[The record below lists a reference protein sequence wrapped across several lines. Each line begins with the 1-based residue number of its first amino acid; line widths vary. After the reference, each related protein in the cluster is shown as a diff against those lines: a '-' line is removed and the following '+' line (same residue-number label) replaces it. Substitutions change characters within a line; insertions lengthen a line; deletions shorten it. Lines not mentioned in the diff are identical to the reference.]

1 MIDKDIVI
9 DILNAFKSVK
19 AISEFSVEDKHKC
32 IREITMIRIDEDIDD
47 KDLEIRLK
55 IALSSFDENN
65 FEKYI
70 IRSKKEV

>member
-9 DILNAFKSVK
+9 NILNAFKSVR
-19 AISEFSVEDKHKC
+19 AISEFSVEDKRKC

-47 KDLEIRLK
+47 EDLEIRLK
-55 IALSSFDENN
+55 IALSAFDENN

-70 IRSKKEV
+70 IRSKKGV